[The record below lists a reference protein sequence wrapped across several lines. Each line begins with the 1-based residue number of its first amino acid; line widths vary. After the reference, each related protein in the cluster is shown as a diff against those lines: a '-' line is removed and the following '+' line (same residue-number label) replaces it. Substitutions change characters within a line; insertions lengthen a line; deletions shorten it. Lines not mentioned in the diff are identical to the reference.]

1 MTQTVI
7 YNKRT
12 KYVYATYPTD
22 QGARTAFTRACTRL
36 NTGKTAKLA
45 GKRVN
50 VRDLSELA
58 VTSAERFRNEINQ
71 LTTVRSLMTG
81 AEVTIRESEVG
92 GPCDPSTER
101 YWSM

>member
-7 YNKRT
+7 YNRNT
-12 KYVYATYPTD
+12 KYVYATYDTHK
-22 QGARTAFTRACTRL
+22 GACAAYTRAWNRTAE
-36 NTGKTAKLA
+36 GKRAKLN
-45 GKRVN
+45 GKPVN
-50 VRDLSELA
+50 HQKMLEAAIAPVE
-58 VTSAERFRNEINQ
+58 TFRNEINQ